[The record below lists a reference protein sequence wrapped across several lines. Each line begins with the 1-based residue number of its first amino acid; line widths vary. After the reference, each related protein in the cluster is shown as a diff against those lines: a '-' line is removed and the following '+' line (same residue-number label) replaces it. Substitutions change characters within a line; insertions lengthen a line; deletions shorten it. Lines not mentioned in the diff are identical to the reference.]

1 MHGVV
6 ISYDAPLS
14 ESDLYK
20 TVARCAT
27 IVVDL
32 VGPIGLA

>member
-1 MHGVV
+1 MHGAV

-20 TVARCAT
+20 KVARWAT
-27 IVVDL
+27 IAVDL